1 MANDDK
7 TKTPTR
13 DEVMTEAISDFLAPH
28 KHASQTLWQHANP
41 ESKEIYDQLVADGQV
56 AAEQAIQAALG
67 VVTAGDWPTL
77 DDCIPEGSLLDSVDA
92 VFLNNTDIPRAL
104 PFFAVLHYVSAFLLQ
119 RGVKIDFAE
128 DIIRPDIWSICLAES
143 GAGKSFSQSNIAKA
157 LGNKFNIFPDP
168 GSAVVFIENLKKHN
182 RGLWLRDEFAQFLK
196 SLSDDKMIAAKDF
209 LLRTYDGSAITYA
222 TKATNITVEEPALT
236 IFGSTVYESLKDS
249 LDKESLT
256 DGFAQRFAYIVADR
270 EPDRKLRGIYKV
282 KRKLQTVAEKWDETQ
297 NSQLHFLYHV
307 SPVSEAAFEESFQIL
322 ISRSGSTKVPISFVR
337 RINFRAV
344 KYALIY
350 HVLLGKSTDYLDE
363 EDFAYAAKLCAI
375 NLRDARKVLDLYE
388 KPAPSSGEVTSKHL
402 DKLVAH
408 LNKLKADSLPPKTP
422 RDLQA
427 FVKVTKPE
435 MLVLIDQAI
444 ERDPSLAAYVSM

>member
-1 MANDDK
+1 M
-7 TKTPTR
+7 
-13 DEVMTEAISDFLAPH
+13 
-28 KHASQTLWQHANP
+28 
-41 ESKEIYDQLVADGQV
+41 
-56 AAEQAIQAALG
+56 
-67 VVTAGDWPTL
+67 
-77 DDCIPEGSLLDSVDA
+77 
-92 VFLNNTDIPRAL
+92 
-104 PFFAVLHYVSAFLLQ
+104 
-119 RGVKIDFAE
+119 
-128 DIIRPDIWSICLAES
+128 
-143 GAGKSFSQSNIAKA
+143 
-157 LGNKFNIFPDP
+157 
-168 GSAVVFIENLKKHN
+168 
-182 RGLWLRDEFAQFLK
+182 
-196 SLSDDKMIAAKDF
+196 
-209 LLRTYDGSAITYA
+209 
-222 TKATNITVEEPALT
+222 
-236 IFGSTVYESLKDS
+236 
-249 LDKESLT
+249 T